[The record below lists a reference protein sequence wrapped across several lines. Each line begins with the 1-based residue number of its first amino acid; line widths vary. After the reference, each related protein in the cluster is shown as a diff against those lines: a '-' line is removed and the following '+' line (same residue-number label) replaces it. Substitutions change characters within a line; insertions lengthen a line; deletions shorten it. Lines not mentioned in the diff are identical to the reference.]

1 MSPRAFRS
9 SKSDW
14 STVTFQV
21 CPTDPTPGPDIGQ
34 NGRVVAPSPPA
45 ELDEHRVPLTPARL
59 VLRLVVGAVVA
70 ASFAVWFYAYS
81 GAADRPPPDELDS
94 TALLLAAENDG
105 TDYLEMAGEPAFG
118 KRAELICQS
127 ATDSLP
133 NARFAESQTERATQ
147 IRVSNVILR
156 DMVAELRSLPVAT
169 DRDNTLRSL
178 WLDDWSVLLADRDRY
193 ANNVETDPGAIFTLT
208 AVEGEERLE
217 RRLTRF
223 ARTNLM
229 LPCGAPTDLG

>member
-1 MSPRAFRS
+1 MRPRAFKS

-14 STVTFQV
+14 STVTLQV
-21 CPTDPTPGPDIGQ
+21 CPTDPTPRPVIGQ

-45 ELDEHRVPLTPARL
+45 ELNEPSGPLTPGRL
-59 VLRLVVGAVVA
+59 IFRLVVGAVVA

-94 TALLLAAENDG
+94 TALHLAAEQDE
-105 TDYLEMAGEPAFG
+105 TQYQEVAGEPAFG
-118 KRAELICQS
+118 KRAEVICQR
-127 ATDSLP
+127 AIDSLP
-133 NARFAESQTERATQ
+133 NARFAESQTERADQ
-147 IRVSNVILR
+147 IRASNVILR

-169 DRDNTLRSL
+169 DRDNTLRGL
-178 WLDDWSVLLADRDRY
+178 WLDDWGILLTDRDRY
-193 ANNVETDPGAIFTLT
+193 ADNVETDPGAIFTLT

-229 LPCGAPTDLG
+229 LPCGAPSDLG